1 MPAAPPAA
9 KAPEQKSYQVK
20 SQKAV
25 YATVPA
31 VPLLVA
37 YMSEAE
43 RKDFVESMTEV
54 QVKKDSVV
62 MRQGDKGNN
71 FYIIK
76 DGFCDVEIESNDR
89 RALMRTLGPGSWCG
103 EQSLLTGN
111 LRSATVISTSTEVT
125 LLMVNRRM
133 FNGTIGDKIAK
144 KRDALVP
151 FLKHISIFS
160 ELRDP
165 YESFLVAD
173 AVVTKEFAQGAT
185 IHEAGAA
192 SDGRFYLMESGAVD
206 ATPKRKYQRG
216 DFFGQVELLQN
227 AKNQEKRVAASTN
240 DGKEPVICHTLNKE
254 DFMKLVP
261 LHAFVKD
268 TQQQQFAL
276 ANDGGATKMR
286 GRRFGESAEATTMA
300 QAPPSFKL
308 PQGSKKA
315 PDALARIMA
324 AIKRNIIFSRL
335 NEAQIQMLQQVMS
348 EHHVSAGQNV
358 VTQGEKGNHFYVVD
372 AGELDVF
379 VRPDGS
385 VEEQAVKAFG
395 AGDSFGELALMYN
408 CPRTATIRARTD
420 VVLWSL
426 DRVSF
431 RMIVL
436 EANTKKTSMY
446 ETFLEKVSL
455 LESLTKDQRNRMVD
469 ALEEVQYQPGEA
481 IINEGEE
488 GQHFYMIVE
497 GEVSVVKKGQEGELA
512 HRGVG
517 DYFGELSLKTGAA
530 TMASVIA
537 AQNASKPTKL
547 VRMDRGAF
555 QRLLGPLDT
564 MIEMRKYTA
573 SGAELAAGAGAD
585 TPEDAALANLTA
597 VPKDHAFEKATGPMK
612 LSDFL
617 VTSGTLGEGAFGKV
631 RRCKIIASGKVFALK
646 QMQKADI
653 VSMGQVEHIM
663 QETQILST
671 ISHPFVTNKFT
682 SVTTPSNLILIMEFC
697 PGGDLFDQLYKHKS
711 FTPDDTA
718 IFTSQVLLPL
728 EYLHSLGIVHR
739 DLKLENLLLHNDQI
753 KVADF
758 GMASVITPSQQC
770 STLCGSPDYAA
781 PELLTEHT
789 TAYDGVAADV
799 WSAGVILYAF
809 LCRQLPFQAYQGSM
823 QHLFRSIR
831 TGEFLVPPHVSVGAT
846 GLVSSMLTVDAAARP
861 TLPAVRSHPWMQAS
875 AAQSHRRRNP
885 ISSSVSLHGNL
896 PSRAAPADERSSVDA
911 TADLIPRSPAMPSLR
926 RRPDGAPFIWTE
938 PHCHRKAQDDI
949 AVPVPWGASA
959 PQGDF
964 ADVALP
970 PPPPKAAPHR
980 VPIMRS
986 GSGDG
991 SPAKSFHTRT
1001 LARRAVHS

>member
-1 MPAAPPAA
+1 MAA
-9 KAPEQKSYQVK
+9 KPASSKPKADRPKLTTAVGSY
-20 SQKAV
+20 SEM
-25 YATVPA
+25 P
-31 VPLLVA
+31 PVA
-37 YMSEAE
+37 MLCQYIPDEDE
-43 RKDFVESMTEV
+43 RRAFIESMAL
-54 QVKKDSVV
+54 VKVKQGECI

-240 DGKEPVICHTLNKE
+240 DGKEPVICDTLNKE

-739 DLKLENLLLHNDQI
+739 DLKLENIL
-753 KVADF
+753 VAQDGALKLTDF
-758 GMASVITPSQQC
+758 GFAKYIKYRSW
-770 STLCGSPDYAA
+770 TLCGTPEYLA
-781 PELLTEHT
+781 PELILEKGHGKAVDYWAFGVLFFEMLNGHSPFEAEDHLAT
-789 TAYDGVAADV
+789 YQKILDGTVKYPPKMNA
-799 WSAGVILYAF
+799 
-809 LCRQLPFQAYQGSM
+809 QAVDLIGKLLQKDISRRFGN
-823 QHLFRSIR
+823 LKDG
-831 TGEFLVPPHVSVGAT
+831 TG
-846 GLVSSMLTVDAAARP
+846 DIK
-861 TLPAVRSHPWMQAS
+861 SHPFYT
-875 AAQSHRRRNP
+875 
-885 ISSSVSLHGNL
+885 
-896 PSRAAPADERSSVDA
+896 SRKFNWS
-911 TADLIPRSPAMPSLR
+911 
-926 RRPDGAPFIWTE
+926 
-938 PHCHRKAQDDI
+938 
-949 AVPVPWGASA
+949 
-959 PQGDF
+959 DF
-964 ADVALP
+964 AQRGSAFKLP
-970 PPPPKAAPHR
+970 PFDASKYEW
-980 VPIMRS
+980 VPAEKHVTDAKRCKPEDQHHF
-986 GSGDG
+986 DG
-991 SPAKSFHTRT
+991 F
-1001 LARRAVHS
+1001 